1 MKWFDKVER
10 KLGRYAIPNLMRYM
24 VIVSIIGSVLGLVVP
39 GFYEMYLSLNVYA
52 ILHGQVWRIV
62 TFLFY
67 PYVSIGSGGA
77 LINMIFFGIMLYVY
91 YWIGNML
98 EQIWGRFRFNAFYF
112 TGILLILIMTFGYYF
127 VVCHANGQALAPQ
140 IGFELA
146 NQIDLSDL
154 NLSMFLAFAF
164 LFPDTVFRLYFLIPI
179 KAKWLGYIYIL
190 LNVVEIVQY
199 AQTGDYRGAIQDYS
213 TVINQHPNFLAGYY
227 QRAEARKKIGDRKGA
242 EQDEFKLLKAQLD
255 KQNGVTNKDVA
266 QNQNPDQDS
275 EGDDKD
281 RTRKKSDK
289 NMNNYR
295 KIVIADDSEAEQRY
309 TSDYRGRVQD
319 KNVNI
324 TLEPMFALTYYEKM
338 SDVKR
343 SVNFHKY
350 VEELNRSGV
359 LPKRLRITN
368 MEAPLTEEQVKFHFA
383 LIDTHTSAIVDDE
396 KNASKRFARA
406 IDFYLVQD
414 FSSAVSDLTQT
425 ILLDGDFFPAY
436 FMRALIR
443 CKQLEYQKAEQT
455 ADTDVP
461 GDNAR
466 KEITAVDYE
475 VVRKDLD
482 KVINL
487 APDFVYAYYNRA
499 NVSAML
505 KDYRSAI
512 ADYNKAIELNPD
524 FADAYFN
531 RGLTHI
537 FLGNNKLGISDL
549 SKAGELG
556 IVSAYNVIKR
566 FTDQTE

>member
-1 MKWFDKVER
+1 MM
-10 KLGRYAIPNLMRYM
+10 AIFNR
-24 VIVSIIGSVLGLVVP
+24 GL
-39 GFYEMYLSLNVYA
+39 L
-52 ILHGQVWRIV
+52 R
-62 TFLFY
+62 
-67 PYVSIGSGGA
+67 
-77 LINMIFFGIMLYVY
+77 
-91 YWIGNML
+91 
-98 EQIWGRFRFNAFYF
+98 
-112 TGILLILIMTFGYYF
+112 
-127 VVCHANGQALAPQ
+127 
-140 IGFELA
+140 
-146 NQIDLSDL
+146 
-154 NLSMFLAFAF
+154 
-164 LFPDTVFRLYFLIPI
+164 
-179 KAKWLGYIYIL
+179 
-190 LNVVEIVQY
+190 

-396 KNASKRFARA
+396 KNAPKRFARA

-461 GDNAR
+461 G
-466 KEITAVDYE
+466 DYE